1 MAALKSEFERVMR
14 ERNVFED
21 KLLVKAWDDEKF
33 KKQLLADPSGA
44 IAKEIGQE
52 IPEGCKFEVIQEAA
66 NTLELVLPHKPRAVQ
81 AAEELSDMALANVA
95 GGAVL
100 LVGGRTWN
108 VMYGGSTKGDE
119 PYFVFLGYDPL
130 P

>member
-1 MAALKSEFERVMR
+1 MADRKSEFERVMR

-21 KLLVKAWDDEKF
+21 KLLVKAWEDETF
-33 KKQLLADPSGA
+33 KKQLVADPSGV

-66 NTLELVLPHKPRAVQ
+66 NTFELVLPHKPRAVQ

-100 LVGGRTWN
+100 LVGGRSWN
-108 VMYGGSTKGDE
+108 VVYGGSVKGDT
-119 PYFVFLGYDPL
+119 PYFVVIGCDVPI
-130 P
+130 